1 VHDLTSRELDIVG
14 TIEQLRMAKPHQPL
28 ALVSQETEARKQAE
42 DHLQQSSEIFRLLIE
57 SVTDYA
63 IFLLDP
69 YGRVATWNRG
79 AERIKG
85 YKAREIIGQHFS
97 RFYPAEAIESRWPDR
112 ELEIAAK
119 EGRYVDE
126 GLRVRKDG
134 STFWA
139 NVVITALRDETG
151 ELRGFSKVTRDLTER
166 RALEERSRQLNTEL
180 RARVTQ
186 LLESRRQIELRTL
199 ELQNLSTEL
208 MRVGDEERRRLART
222 LHDDL
227 SQHLVALKLELEA
240 KQTDE
245 KVSLSKSIELTD
257 GALLKVR
264 NISYLLHPP
273 LLDESGLLPALHW
286 YIDGFQKRSK
296 MRIIF
301 DYKPAVFPRLPSE
314 LETAIFR
321 IIQES
326 LTNVYRHSGSQDAR
340 IEINQEPETVR
351 VRIRDFGKGIG
362 DSSDLTMPPPGVGL
376 SGMRERVKQLNGEL
390 RVSRAEPG
398 TLVEA
403 TIPTL
408 EQAMST
414 IRAAS

>member
-1 VHDLTSRELDIVG
+1 V
-14 TIEQLRMAKPHQPL
+14 AKPYQPL
-28 ALVSQETEARKQAE
+28 ALVSQKSDARKHAE
-42 DHLQQSSEIFRLLIE
+42 DRLQQSDELFRLLVE
-57 SVTDYA
+57 SVKDYA

-69 YGRVATWNRG
+69 SGKVSTWNQG

-97 RFYPAEAIESRWPDR
+97 RFYPTEAIESKWPDR

-199 ELQNLSTEL
+199 ELQKLSTEL

-240 KQTDE
+240 KRADE

-286 YIDGFQKRSK
+286 YIDGLQKRSK

-301 DYKPAVFPRLPSE
+301 DYKPAVFQRLPRE
-314 LETAIFR
+314 LENAIFR

-326 LTNVYRHSGSQDAR
+326 LTNVYRHSGSEDAR
-340 IEINQEPETVR
+340 IEIDQGAETVR
-351 VRIRDFGKGIG
+351 VRVRDFGKGIG
-362 DSSDLTMPPPGVGL
+362 DSGDLTMPPPGVGI
-376 SGMRERVKQLNGEL
+376 SGMKERVKQLNGEL

-403 TIPTL
+403 TIPIF
-408 EQAMST
+408 EQATMM
-414 IRAAS
+414 IRSAG